1 MGDPVVVTDTVIN
14 QVDDDMK
21 EKMDIINDI
30 MELQEMV
37 KSNDAKIVQEDQEM
51 RELEVIELPNV
62 NTHDISIKL
71 VGEDIANSKEIEAK
85 IKKAMETPDMM
96 TVLKES
102 SKTENEIQSLHED
115 MVVHNTIPMAQK
127 TESEIKLSHQMGP
140 INKLISESNSRV
152 PVLEK
157 LVIEEKK
164 VDSDMKLH
172 IFNSSDL
179 VLNNFMVHDL
189 SKTEKSDAVNLE
201 RSTTTTPA
209 TTETKPESP
218 VKHGDEDFKN
228 RRRKL
233 FRSSHEKDGNKGFLG
248 KLNKADRLKLR
259 KLFRK
264 KLSHSNSNTNKQITI
279 EEKQNPKKIIF
290 RKNLIRGERRR
301 VPPSSI
307 NNDPLVKSLQRQ
319 IKTQK
324 SKLFSRKRPFTKI
337 ETTTPKI
344 EQTEVKTEKFLNKTV
359 DSSDDKAIIEQMEKM
374 EIMKQDDA

>member
-1 MGDPVVVTDTVIN
+1 
-14 QVDDDMK
+14 
-21 EKMDIINDI
+21 
-30 MELQEMV
+30 
-37 KSNDAKIVQEDQEM
+37 
-51 RELEVIELPNV
+51 
-62 NTHDISIKL
+62 
-71 VGEDIANSKEIEAK
+71 
-85 IKKAMETPDMM
+85 
-96 TVLKES
+96 
-102 SKTENEIQSLHED
+102 
-115 MVVHNTIPMAQK
+115 
-127 TESEIKLSHQMGP
+127 
-140 INKLISESNSRV
+140 
-152 PVLEK
+152 
-157 LVIEEKK
+157 
-164 VDSDMKLH
+164 MKLH

-189 SKTEKSDAVNLE
+189 SKPKKSDAVKLE
-201 RSTTTTPA
+201 RSTTTTTPA
-209 TTETKPESP
+209 TTTTETKPESP

-264 KLSHSNSNTNKQITI
+264 KLSHSNSNTSKQITI

-344 EQTEVKTEKFLNKTV
+344 EQTEMV
-359 DSSDDKAIIEQMEKM
+359 SSKVQ
-374 EIMKQDDA
+374 